1 MHSTSCSTEIVVQ
14 SLFLLPG
21 LYVACSPITSTVMFS
36 LSVAT
41 QEWAIPESWQD
52 PEHRLTSR

>member
-41 QEWAIPESWQD
+41 QEWAIPES
-52 PEHRLTSR
+52 

>member
-1 MHSTSCSTEIVVQ
+1 MHSTSCSTVIVVQ

-36 LSVAT
+36 LSVAM
-41 QEWAIPESWQD
+41 QEWAIPSWQD